1 MFLLA
6 HVSFSDHLSSVVCLS
21 VPPSLCKLFTFSSSP
36 EPRGQFKPNLAQ
48 NILKW
53 RGFRFVQFKVHVLFL
68 GGDDNETSKIHW
80 RNLKIFLRTTWPISV
95 KLETN
100 PFVKGIQVWRNMSF
114 LKRWK
119 TKHRKYI
126 DEIVFSWTTGP
137 FSIKLDT
144 KHLWVKEIQV
154 FSNKGFRFTKKKRK
168 YNDEITKKNQNQK
181 ASYNQTWQKAF
192 LDKWNSN

>member
-6 HVSFSDHLSSVVCLS
+6 LVSFSDHLSSVVCLS

-80 RNLKIFLRTTWPISV
+80 RNLKIFSRTTSPISV
-95 KLETN
+95 KIETY
-100 PFVKGIQVWRNMSF
+100 ILSWRGFKFEGTCRFWRDENETSKIHGRNF
-114 LKRWK
+114 LLVNHWA
-119 TKHRKYI
+119 I
-126 DEIVFSWTTGP
+126 FNQSW
-137 FSIKLDT
+137 
-144 KHLWVKEIQV
+144 H
-154 FSNKGFRFTKKKRK
+154 
-168 YNDEITKKNQNQK
+168 K
-181 ASYNQTWQKAF
+181 AS
-192 LDKWNSN
+192 LG